1 MGVPHHHG
9 DGLPSSKFL
18 HGVDI
23 DPGLHKTGGERM
35 ARIVKTKGF
44 HLRFSH
50 DRIEHAKEISRIH
63 PIPGA
68 VEEHVIA
75 FERTNPSSSLQYLK
89 RLCIDWKGI
98 LRSVLLLQQRNG
110 PPEEINPGPLQVEDF
125 SLSKPR
131 LCGADSTAQC
141 ITSAP
146 CRQRVKDLGG
156 RLKTE

>member
-1 MGVPHHHG
+1 MGIPHHHG
-9 DGLPSSKFL
+9 DGFPSSKFL
-18 HGVDI
+18 HGVNI
-23 DPGLHKTGGERM
+23 DSGLHKTGGEGM
-35 ARIVKTKGF
+35 AQIVETKAF
-44 HLRFSH
+44 HVCLAH
-50 DRIEHAKEISRIH
+50 DRIEHAKQISRIH
-63 PIPGA
+63 PISRT

-75 FERTNPSSSLQYLK
+75 FERTNPGSSFQYLK
-89 RLCIDWKGI
+89 RLCINRKGI

-131 LCGADSTAQC
+131 VCGADSTSQC